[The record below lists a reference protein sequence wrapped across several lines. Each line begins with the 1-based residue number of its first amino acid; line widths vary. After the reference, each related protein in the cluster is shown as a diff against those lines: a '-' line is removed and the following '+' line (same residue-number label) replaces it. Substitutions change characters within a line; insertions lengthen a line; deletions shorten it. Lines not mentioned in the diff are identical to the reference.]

1 MAFYNRNAYMKHK
14 ILLPLIL
21 SLSLVLLNSCG
32 SGSSSTVA
40 DTIDDI
46 DETFTLTEKE
56 FLHNLFLTEYLW
68 YDEVASNVDYE
79 TFTTPQS
86 MINELRIDPPDLWSF
101 TMTAQEYEDFANQQT
116 IGFGFGYESTN
127 FTLFLVRIDSPAYGK
142 LFRGDKILEVN
153 GLLATPTLI
162 SAASQNV
169 NAQTTFTVLRGSDEL
184 EVSLTS
190 TAYTFKVSLG
200 NIILQDSQKI
210 GYLRYDSFTESSV
223 AEFENIFTTF
233 KTENIDELVIDLR
246 YNGGGSVAT
255 TSALIDNISNVHPEE
270 RQLYLDWNANY
281 QQNNS
286 TYSFEDLEFQDGNEL
301 NMQRVFFLVTK
312 SSASASEAI
321 ISALTPYLGSSN
333 VITIGDSTHGK
344 PVGMTGRT
352 YDNNYY
358 FLINFMV
365 RNNANETTSFDG
377 IPVTCP
383 AEDDL
388 THLMGD
394 VNETMLQTA
403 LAYIQTGACP

>member
-1 MAFYNRNAYMKHK
+1 MKNK
-14 ILLPLIL
+14 ILLPLIF
-21 SLSLVLLNSCG
+21 SLSLLLLNSCG
-32 SGSSSTVA
+32 SNSSNTV
-40 DTIDDI
+40 TDDN
-46 DETFTLTEKE
+46 ETFTLNEKE

-68 YDEVASNVDYE
+68 YDQVASNVDYE
-79 TFTTPQS
+79 VFTTPQV
-86 MINELRIDPPDLWSF
+86 MINELRINPPDLWSF

-116 IGFGFGYESTN
+116 IGFGFGYESTS
-127 FTLFLVRIDSPAYGK
+127 FSLYLVRIDSPAYGK

-153 GLLATPTLI
+153 GVSATPTLI

-169 NAQTTFTVLRGSDEL
+169 NVQTTFTVLRGSDEL

-190 TAYTFKVSLG
+190 QAYTFKVSLG
-200 NIILQDSQKI
+200 NIILQDSKKI

-255 TSALIDNISNVHPEE
+255 TSALIDNISNSHPAE

-286 TYSFEDLEFQDGNEL
+286 TYSFEDADLQDGNEL

-321 ISALTPYLGSSN
+321 ISALIPYLGASN

-365 RNNANETTSFDG
+365 RNNTNETTSFDG

-403 LAYIQTGACP
+403 LNYIQTGACP